1 MKRLHVN
8 VAATPFV
15 NQMIPLSLMAGL
27 VVLAV
32 ALTLFN
38 LTSFFILGR
47 DFRSQRAEMRLKKE
61 RLEFLKKDVVEKQK
75 VLDSA
80 GVATFAGE
88 AQFVSEV
95 LAVKRFSW
103 IRFLEDLERVKPFGV
118 QLEAV
123 SPSIGKDES
132 VGVSLRGRANQRGE
146 LLKFEQN
153 LMGDRSF
160 FGFLLQSEQREKN
173 SPFVSFNLTVQ
184 YRPEASRE
192 PR

>member
-8 VAATPFV
+8 VAETPFV
-15 NQMIPLSLMAGL
+15 NQAIPLTLMVGL

-32 ALTLFN
+32 ALTLVN
-38 LTSFFILGR
+38 LASFFVLGR
-47 DFRSQRAEMRLKKE
+47 DFRSQRSELKLKKE
-61 RLEFLKKDVVEKQK
+61 RLEFLKKDVAGKQK

-88 AQFVSEV
+88 ARFVSEV

-103 IRFLEDLERVKPFGV
+103 IQFLEDLERVKPFGV

-123 SPSIGKDES
+123 SPTIGKDES
-132 VGVSLRGRANQRGE
+132 VGVALRGRANQRSE

-153 LMGDRSF
+153 LMGDPSF

-192 PR
+192 LR